1 LFDFVCAVG
10 IPVSSRWQY
19 RFWFITTGSIS
30 ADSRAKCKTLCAK
43 LQIQLVVFDASDLV
57 ELYGHSL
64 IYHPCFESLALLKS
78 RMKEEKVCSFD
89 FIYMSCHQ
97 KFHCVP
103 VLQSQKPAV
112 EVSMSSLASARP
124 HVPHAA
130 AAAVPVVAS
139 VAPMQ
144 RMAASAPSWAA
155 VASSG
160 KRSTAAA
167 AAAAAAARIHSE
179 LESSRSSAARGSAMA
194 SRAAPIVA
202 NLAAAMLWPTLGS
215 DGDIESFRT
224 RNSLQE
230 QHLQKVSCAFER

>member
-1 LFDFVCAVG
+1 
-10 IPVSSRWQY
+10 
-19 RFWFITTGSIS
+19 
-30 ADSRAKCKTLCAK
+30 
-43 LQIQLVVFDASDLV
+43 
-57 ELYGHSL
+57 
-64 IYHPCFESLALLKS
+64 
-78 RMKEEKVCSFD
+78 
-89 FIYMSCHQ
+89 
-97 KFHCVP
+97 
-103 VLQSQKPAV
+103 
-112 EVSMSSLASARP
+112 
-124 HVPHAA
+124 
-130 AAAVPVVAS
+130 
-139 VAPMQ
+139 
-144 RMAASAPSWAA
+144 

-160 KRSTAAA
+160 KRSTA